1 MNILLFLPVFLLF
14 VNPSPSAIVKGF
26 VLYILVS
33 VLLQWMF
40 RQRTASRLRRPYLS
54 VILALIGGFRFY
66 SSWCHSGKVA
76 AIVGI
81 LHLPLPVFLAAVAA
95 VLALCAIPGLDRLVD
110 MTDSLLSKTAKSVT
124 SDPKGGEMPLSGKQ
138 ASFLALFAFIIIS
151 VCSTSSPLYAFN
163 TWVDANVYFTI
174 GKSMLKGMLPYRD
187 LFDHKGPL
195 LYALHAL
202 TSLVSVNSF
211 LGVYLL
217 EVLCCFFA
225 LLYAFKLLRL
235 FFPGDILLLV
245 PLLGAAVCASTP
257 FWLGDSAEEL
267 CMPLL
272 IYAGYVGT
280 KNLQG
285 NTLPSR
291 REFFLLGLTSA
302 CVLWIKFTMLGYY
315 LGWIV
320 APACLALSQKRFGEL
335 MKKLGV
341 LILGIFT
348 ATAPFLLYFGWNHAI
363 GDWFEVYFYDNLF
376 VYSNAESAN
385 GLLPNALAGLWEI
398 RSLFPLGAA
407 ALVLGGVWCWY
418 RCSRWIFVSHL
429 ATCVGLLLTV
439 FGGGRYYPY
448 YSLAF
453 GACAV
458 FGIAGLYE
466 TGVFCLSW
474 WKASARKRGWAAA
487 ALLLC
492 FALLLADSPNIS
504 RMKYPKSEY
513 PQFQVKAA
521 MEASGVEN
529 PTLLNYGF
537 LDGGFY
543 TVTGIYP
550 RTRFFC
556 KVNLPLSDIT
566 QEQNQYIEDSL
577 VDFVIAPHPLDISNY
592 HLLDVYLD
600 LDKFTDY
607 YLYQKIT

>member
-110 MTDSLLSKTAKSVT
+110 MTDSLLSKTAKSVM

-217 EVLCCFFA
+217 EVVCCFFT

-235 FFPGDILLLV
+235 FCPDDILLLI
-245 PLLGAAVCASTP
+245 PLLGAAVCTSTA

-272 IYAGYVGT
+272 VYAGYVGA
-280 KNLQG
+280 KALRE
-285 NTLPSR
+285 NTLPSH

-341 LILGIFT
+341 LILGIIA
-348 ATAPFLLYFGWNHAI
+348 ATLPFLLYFGWNHAI
-363 GDWFEVYFYDNLF
+363 RDWFEVYFYDNLF
-376 VYSNAESAN
+376 LYSNAESTN
-385 GLLPNALAGLWEI
+385 GFLRNALTGLSQI
-398 RSLFPLGAA
+398 RQLFPLGTA

-418 RCSRWIFVSHL
+418 RCNRWIFLSFV

-439 FGGGRYYPY
+439 FGGGQYYPY

-453 GACAV
+453 GACTV
-458 FGIAGLYE
+458 FGIAALYE
-466 TGVFCLSW
+466 IGSFCLSK
-474 WKASARKRGWAAA
+474 WKSPFSKWYRAAV
-487 ALLLC
+487 LFLC
-492 FALLLADSPNIS
+492 FALVLAGSANIPQ
-504 RMKYPKSEY
+504 MKYAKSEY
-513 PQFQVKAA
+513 PQFQIKAA
-521 MEASGVEN
+521 IDASGIEN
-529 PTLLNYGF
+529 PTLLNYGS

>member
-124 SDPKGGEMPLSGKQ
+124 SDPKGGEMPLPGKQ

-202 TSLVSVNSF
+202 TALISFDSF

-217 EVLCCFFA
+217 EVVCCFFT

-235 FFPGDILLLV
+235 FCPDDILLLI
-245 PLLGAAVCASTP
+245 PLLGAAVCTSTA

-272 IYAGYVGT
+272 VYAGYVGA
-280 KNLQG
+280 KALRE

-341 LILGIFT
+341 LILGIIA
-348 ATAPFLLYFGWNHAI
+348 ATLPFLLYFGWNHAI
-363 GDWFEVYFYDNLF
+363 RDWFEVYFYDNLF
-376 VYSNAESAN
+376 LYSNAESTN
-385 GLLPNALAGLWEI
+385 GFLRNALTGLSQI
-398 RSLFPLGAA
+398 RQLFPLGAA

-418 RCSRWIFVSHL
+418 RCNRWIFLSFV

-439 FGGGRYYPY
+439 FGGGQYYPY

-453 GACAV
+453 GACTV
-458 FGIAGLYE
+458 FGIAALYE
-466 TGVFCLSW
+466 IGSFCLSK
-474 WKASARKRGWAAA
+474 WKSPFSKWYRAAV
-487 ALLLC
+487 LFLC
-492 FALLLADSPNIS
+492 FALVLAGSANIPQ
-504 RMKYPKSEY
+504 MKYAKS
-513 PQFQVKAA
+513 
-521 MEASGVEN
+521 
-529 PTLLNYGF
+529 
-537 LDGGFY
+537 
-543 TVTGIYP
+543 
-550 RTRFFC
+550 
-556 KVNLPLSDIT
+556 
-566 QEQNQYIEDSL
+566 
-577 VDFVIAPHPLDISNY
+577 
-592 HLLDVYLD
+592 
-600 LDKFTDY
+600 
-607 YLYQKIT
+607 

>member
-1 MNILLFLPVFLLF
+1 MVFLLLLPATLLF
-14 VNPSPSAIVKGF
+14 ADPDTSAIAKALLLYA
-26 VLYILVS
+26 VLS
-33 VLLQWMF
+33 VVLWAL
-40 RQRTASRLRRPYLS
+40 RKKPERRLRHAWAAG
-54 VILALIGGFRFY
+54 VLALLGGFGFY
-66 SSWCHSGKVA
+66 HNWCHSSKAMAVA
-76 AIVGI
+76 GM
-81 LHLPLPVFLAAVAA
+81 LHLPFSLFIIAVSA
-95 VLALCAIPGLDRLVD
+95 VLALCSVPGIDYLITFIDG
-110 MTDSLLSKTAKSVT
+110 LLGKVMNTGT
-124 SDPKGGEMPLSGKQ
+124 STPLEEKRPLSRKQ
-138 ASFLALFAFIIIS
+138 IGFLALAAILTVT
-151 VCSTSSPLYAFN
+151 VCSTSSPLYAIN
-163 TWVDANVYFTI
+163 TWNDANIYFSI

-202 TSLVSVNSF
+202 TALISFDSF

-217 EVLCCFFA
+217 EVVCCFFT

-235 FFPGDILLLV
+235 FCPDDILLLI
-245 PLLGAAVCASTP
+245 PLLGAAVCTSTA

-272 IYAGYVGT
+272 VYAGYVGA
-280 KNLQG
+280 KALRE
-285 NTLPSR
+285 NTLPSH